1 MAYCPN
7 CKSQYQNELPYC
19 PGCGKDREPEAYL
32 ATVHDGYTLV
42 LLSEDLDKNWIPY
55 RIDRGGPVSFKI
67 TGSLQG
73 GKIYVP
79 ERLLDKARAVLKRFD
94 YELSWDPT
102 WEDLKPVT
110 KHYKGNPEEDARME
124 KSKARKAIYIY
135 LAVAIS
141 LPAIAVLLLLITGV
155 L

>member
-7 CKSQYQNELPYC
+7 CRNQYESALPSC
-19 PGCGKDREPEAYL
+19 PGCGGSKEPEAYL

-55 RIDRGGPVSFKI
+55 RIDRTGPVSFKT
-67 TGSLQG
+67 TGALQG
-73 GKIYVP
+73 GKVYVP
-79 ERLLDKARAVLKRFD
+79 DRLLDKAHTVLKRFD
-94 YELSWDPT
+94 YELSWDPA
-102 WEDLKPVT
+102 WEDLKPVAR
-110 KHYKGNPEEDARME
+110 HYKGNPEEDARME
-124 KSKARKAIYIY
+124 KSKSRKFIYIY

-141 LPAIAVLLLLITGV
+141 LPAIAVLVLLITGV